1 MRILGNIHSIET
13 CGTVDGPGIRFVL
26 FMQGCPMRC
35 LYCHNPDSWIQQNAQ
50 KIMTVEEVLTQ
61 YESVKEF
68 CKGGITVTGGEP
80 LMQTDFLTDLF
91 KNAKLKNIHTAL
103 DTSGVLF
110 NPDNTKKIDELLTFT
125 DLVLLD
131 IKHID
136 SEEHKK
142 LTGHGNDNI
151 LAFAKYLSDIN
162 KPVWI
167 RHVVVPSIND
177 KEEYLEKLGQFLA
190 ELKNIKALDVL
201 PYHNMAIPKYEQLGI
216 EYKLKDI
223 LPLTKDDAIKAR
235 NVIIKSIQKQ
245 RILRGIS

>member
-1 MRILGNIHSIET
+1 MGILGNIHSIET

-35 LYCHNPDSWIQQNAQ
+35 LYCHNPDSWIQKNAQ

-110 NPDNTKKIDELLTFT
+110 NPDNTNKIDELLSVT

-162 KPVWI
+162 NPVWI

-177 KEEYLEKLGQFLA
+177 NEEYLEKLGQFLA

-223 LPLTKDDAIKAR
+223 LPLTKDEAIKAR
-235 NVIIKSIQKQ
+235 KRSRLFNQT
-245 RILRGIS
+245 